1 MEELY
6 IQYEVEMVKNRGNLI
21 EEFQVK
27 LEVMEDKYSKEI
39 EKLQDSVE
47 FRMQQT
53 LVIEYEIQEY

>member
-6 IQYEVEMVKNRGNLI
+6 IQYEVEIVKNRENLI

-39 EKLQDSVE
+39 EKLQDNVE
-47 FRMQQT
+47 SGMQQT

>member
-6 IQYEVEMVKNRGNLI
+6 IQYEVEIVKNQENLI

-47 FRMQQT
+47 LGMQQT

>member
-6 IQYEVEMVKNRGNLI
+6 IQYEVEMVKNRENLI

-47 FRMQQT
+47 FGMQQT

>member
-1 MEELY
+1 MEELH
-6 IQYEVEMVKNRGNLI
+6 IQYEVEIVKNRENLI

-47 FRMQQT
+47 LGMQQT

>member
-6 IQYEVEMVKNRGNLI
+6 IQYEVEMVKNRENLI

-39 EKLQDSVE
+39 EKLQDNVE
-47 FRMQQT
+47 SGMQQT

>member
-6 IQYEVEMVKNRGNLI
+6 IQYEVEIVKNRENLI

-39 EKLQDSVE
+39 EKFQNSVE
-47 FRMQQT
+47 SGMQQT

>member
-6 IQYEVEMVKNRGNLI
+6 VQYEVEMVKNRGNLI

-39 EKLQDSVE
+39 EKLQDNVE
-47 FRMQQT
+47 SGMQQT

>member
-47 FRMQQT
+47 FGMQQT

>member
-6 IQYEVEMVKNRGNLI
+6 IQYEVEIVKNRENLI

-39 EKLQDSVE
+39 EKLQDNVE
-47 FRMQQT
+47 FGMQQT

>member
-6 IQYEVEMVKNRGNLI
+6 IQYEVEIVKNRENLI

-39 EKLQDSVE
+39 EKFQNSVE
-47 FRMQQT
+47 LGMQQT

>member
-6 IQYEVEMVKNRGNLI
+6 IQYEVEIVKNWENLI

-39 EKLQDSVE
+39 EKLQDNVE
-47 FRMQQT
+47 SGMQQT
-53 LVIEYEIQEY
+53 LVIEY

>member
-39 EKLQDSVE
+39 EKFQDSVE
-47 FRMQQT
+47 FGMQQT

>member
-6 IQYEVEMVKNRGNLI
+6 IQYEVEIVKNRENLI

-47 FRMQQT
+47 LGMQQT

>member
-6 IQYEVEMVKNRGNLI
+6 IQYEVEMVKNRENLI

-47 FRMQQT
+47 FGMYQT

>member
-6 IQYEVEMVKNRGNLI
+6 VQYEVEIVKNWENLI

-47 FRMQQT
+47 FGMQQT

>member
-6 IQYEVEMVKNRGNLI
+6 IQYEVEIVKNRENLI

-39 EKLQDSVE
+39 EKLQDNVE
-47 FRMQQT
+47 SGMQQT
-53 LVIEYEIQEY
+53 LVIEY

>member
-6 IQYEVEMVKNRGNLI
+6 IQYEVEMVKNRENLI

-47 FRMQQT
+47 SGMQQT

>member
-6 IQYEVEMVKNRGNLI
+6 IQYEVEIVKNRENLI

-47 FRMQQT
+47 FGMQQT

>member
-6 IQYEVEMVKNRGNLI
+6 IQYEVEIVKNRENLI

-39 EKLQDSVE
+39 EKFQNSVE
-47 FRMQQT
+47 FGMQQT